1 MITISRTDKPSNL
14 KSHQS
19 STNNFETGTTCI
31 LKFTCPKDLYVHV
44 QILHILIVQVIII
57 FNVTQ

>member
-1 MITISRTDKPSNL
+1 MITRSRTDKPSNL

-19 STNNFETGTTCI
+19 STNNFETGTTYI
-31 LKFTCPKDLYVHV
+31 FKFTCPKDLYVHV
-44 QILHILIVQVIII
+44 QILQIFIVQFIII